1 MNAGQEL
8 TEGYTRTPAAGRKNH
23 LTRSFRKFQPARFSR
38 RITGAGTWVRS
49 LTAMFIMMMAV
60 LSPVH
65 VLEGYASPVPDLH
78 ESVPAI
84 VEDTNTDGTRTDFGA
99 ALTKKQK
106 SRILATA
113 LLMKASAAEP
123 AVTADMKELERRN
136 AQLQGLD
143 YRLKSIDSLA
153 RKIES
158 DAEEDQTSLAA
169 AANGISDVLRYTL
182 TCSADDYSEMVPSA
196 LASLQS
202 KGYTV
207 EKFRNAWG
215 GKFYQGINVHL
226 MSPTGVRVELQFHTP
241 QSFAVKQASHEVY
254 EIRRNPAS
262 SPEAVA
268 EATRLSLA
276 YNAAVVAPQGAAAI
290 VWPLAA

>member
-8 TEGYTRTPAAGRKNH
+8 TEGYTRNLAAGRKNR
-23 LTRSFRKFQPARFSR
+23 LTRSFRKFQPAHFSR
-38 RITGAGTWVRS
+38 RITGAGTWVRG
-49 LTAMFIMMMAV
+49 LTAVFIMMMAV

-84 VEDTNTDGTRTDFGA
+84 VEDANTDDVRTNLGA
-99 ALTKKQK
+99 ALTRKQK
-106 SRILATA
+106 SRLLATA
-113 LLMKASAAEP
+113 LLMKARSAEP

-136 AQLQGLD
+136 AKLQGLD
-143 YRLKSIDSLA
+143 YRLKSMDSLA

-158 DAEEDQTSLAA
+158 DAEEDQTSLAVA
-169 AANGISDVLRYTL
+169 ADGISDVLRYTL
-182 TCSADDYSEMVPSA
+182 TCSADDYSEMVPAA
-196 LASLQS
+196 LERLQA
-202 KGYTV
+202 KGYTI

-241 QSFAVKQASHEVY
+241 QSFAIKQASHEVY

-262 SPEAVA
+262 SPEEVA
-268 EATRLSLA
+268 AATHLSLV
-276 YNAAVVAPQGAAAI
+276 YNAAVIAPQGAAAI
-290 VWPLAA
+290 AWPKAA